1 MHLLNAIPGG
11 AATNDGAVDLGQTP
25 GDIVI
30 LSAADTELAALSSA
44 FSSLPDDFPS
54 LRLANLLQLG
64 HPYAVDLYV
73 DSVIQHARLV
83 IVRLLGGQSYWTY
96 GVERLSDLCR
106 ARGILLA
113 FLPGD
118 RQPDPGLDGFS
129 TVDDASRA
137 ILFDYFREGG
147 IENLQNCLRRA
158 AGMIGRDEDPPPR
171 G

>member
-11 AATNDGAVDLGQTP
+11 TATTEGAVDLGQTP

-44 FSSLPDDFPS
+44 LTALPDDFPS

-73 DSVIQHARLV
+73 DSVIQHAKLV

-96 GVERLSDLCR
+96 GVDRLSHGGR

-118 RQPDPGLDGFS
+118 RQPDP
-129 TVDDASRA
+129 
-137 ILFDYFREGG
+137 
-147 IENLQNCLRRA
+147 
-158 AGMIGRDEDPPPR
+158 
-171 G
+171 